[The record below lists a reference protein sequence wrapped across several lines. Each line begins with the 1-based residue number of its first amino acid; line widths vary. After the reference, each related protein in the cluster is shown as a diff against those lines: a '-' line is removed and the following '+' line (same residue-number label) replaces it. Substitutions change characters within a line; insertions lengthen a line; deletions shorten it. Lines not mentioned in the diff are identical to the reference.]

1 MKSNSFLFL
10 LIFLFMAGLMQ
21 VNTAQERFYPEE
33 HSAVYMY
40 TQLTSGRFH
49 LGFKIKSVVSRDFSL
64 YLDSVVFPF
73 KANSLFLGL
82 QFNDLGYVRQV
93 RGVKKRKNKVFFDF
107 YQ

>member
-1 MKSNSFLFL
+1 MKWNSFLL
-10 LIFLFMAGLMQ
+10 VLIFFFIALWMQ

-73 KANSLFLGL
+73 KANTLSLGL
-82 QFNDLGYVRQV
+82 QINDLGYERQV
-93 RGVKKRKNKVFFDF
+93 RGVKKRKNKLFFDF